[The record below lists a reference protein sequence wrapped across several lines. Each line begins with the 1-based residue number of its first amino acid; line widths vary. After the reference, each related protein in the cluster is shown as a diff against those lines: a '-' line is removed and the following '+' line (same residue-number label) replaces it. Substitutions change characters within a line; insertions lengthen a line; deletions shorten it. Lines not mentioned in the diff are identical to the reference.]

1 VSPLASPLLGQPAA
15 LRTFTQALRGER
27 LHHAWILHGPEGV
40 GKMLA
45 ARLLAGLVL
54 DPAASS
60 AHRQALAPPADSDDA
75 RLLHAGTHPDFT
87 VIRKELARHSANRE
101 LRERKQLNIPLD
113 LLRETLI
120 GGTDGEGRR
129 HDAAAFRTAARGHGK
144 VFVIDQAELLEP
156 EAQNALLKTL
166 EEPPPR
172 TYLLLLTTR
181 LDRLLPTIRSRCQR
195 VAFGPL
201 DAAAMRAWLQAHPL
215 QAKGAAA
222 AWVERFAE
230 GSPGVA
236 AQADAQDLHAWWSA
250 FQPGFQAMDAGTF
263 PGGLAEAMHER
274 AAEFAEGVVKANEF
288 ASKEAANRQG
298 LWLVVRL
305 GGLHLRERLAQAC
318 LKDDR
323 DAIAVTLAAMEALER
338 FQENVRANV
347 NAKLAVSELVAEWTQ
362 AGRAEPADA

>member
-1 VSPLASPLLGQPAA
+1 MSSASPLLGQPAA
-15 LRTFTQALRGER
+15 VRAFTRALHGHR

-54 DPAASS
+54 DRDASP
-60 AHRQALAPPADSDDA
+60 AHRQALAPPTDSEDA
-75 RLLHAGTHPDFT
+75 RLIRAGTHPDFI
-87 VIRKELARHSANRE
+87 VIHKELARHSANRE

-120 GGTDGEGRR
+120 GGTDSEGRQ
-129 HDAAAFRTAARGHGK
+129 HDAAAFRTATRGHGK

-156 EAQNALLKTL
+156 EAQHALLKTL

-181 LDRLLPTIRSRCQR
+181 LDRLLPTIRSRCQQ

-201 DAAAMRAWLQAHPL
+201 DAEAMLAWLQAHPL
-215 QAKGAAA
+215 QARGEVAE
-222 AWVERFAE
+222 WIGRFAE
-230 GSPGVA
+230 GSPGA
-236 AQADAQDLHAWWSA
+236 ALQADAHDLHAWWTA
-250 FQPGFQAMDAGTF
+250 FQSGFQAMDAGTF
-263 PGGLAEAMHER
+263 PGGLAEAMQER
-274 AAEFAEGVVKANEF
+274 AAAFAEGVVKANEF

-305 GGLHLRERLAQAC
+305 CGLHLRERLAQAC
-318 LKDDR
+318 LDDDR
-323 DAIAVTLAAMEALER
+323 STIAVTLEAMEALER

-362 AGRAEPADA
+362 AGRAEPVRA